1 MKHIA
6 EDVQSAF
13 ENEGGSP
20 SPMKIEDIV
29 IGADAQ
35 EKLLRYLQKKRW
47 HSTILVCDR
56 NTYEAAG
63 RGLEAVL
70 NNSGGKAASI
80 IIPENESGDVTA
92 DERSLVY
99 TLIRIP
105 QAADALLAVGSGTIH
120 DMTRFAA
127 FQRDMP
133 FISFPTAPSVDGF
146 TSAGS
151 PLLLNGTKTTIQTKA
166 PIALFADTNLLKK
179 APRSMTAAGFG
190 DMLGKITSLAD
201 WDISRRLAG
210 EPYSAA
216 GAALVKDALWQ
227 CIDNRNDIALGTEA
241 GIRILMEA
249 LIVSGLVML
258 ALDHSRPASGGEH
271 HISHW
276 IEMELLKKKQPQI
289 LHGTKVGCA
298 CVMLS
303 DIYKRL
309 ARHEKLT
316 ELPPH
321 YREAI
326 QSVYDTLP
334 DGKTIAGW
342 LTSAGGPAYF
352 NEIGV
357 EEDIVSDALKHAHTL
372 RDRYTGLKIINEHDV
387 LFGHHLYH

>member
-1 MKHIA
+1 MKRIA
-6 EDVQSAF
+6 EDIQSAF
-13 ENEGGSP
+13 EKEGGSP
-20 SPMKIEDIV
+20 SPIKIEDIV

-35 EKLLRYLQKKRW
+35 EKLLRFLQKKRW
-47 HSTILVCDR
+47 NNTMLICDR

-63 RGLEAVL
+63 RVLETAL
-70 NNSGGKAASI
+70 NDGGIKAASI

-99 TLIRIP
+99 TLIRIT
-105 QAADALLAVGSGTIH
+105 QEADALLAVGSGTIH

-127 FQRDMP
+127 YQRDLP
-133 FISFPTAPSVDGF
+133 FVSFPTAPSVDGF

-166 PIALFADTNLLKK
+166 PIALFADTNLLKD

-201 WDISRRLAG
+201 WDISRRLSG

-216 GAALVKDALWQ
+216 GAALVKDALLQ
-227 CIDNRNDIALGTEA
+227 CIDNRNDIAMRTEA

-249 LIVSGLVML
+249 LIVSGLIML

-276 IEMELLKKKQPQI
+276 IEMALLKKKQPQI
-289 LHGTKVGCA
+289 LHGAKVGCA

-309 ARHEKLT
+309 ARHERLT

-321 YREAI
+321 TRDAI
-326 QSVYDTLP
+326 QSAYDTLP

-342 LTSAGGPAYF
+342 LTSVGGPAYF

-357 EEDIVSDALKHAHTL
+357 EEDIVSEAFKHAHTL